1 MSSPL
6 SLARARRLA
15 VIVGDVRSRLLR
27 ACAEMPA
34 ADFVE
39 LVERIAAVQ
48 LKYEGD
54 LFLTGRA
61 FT

>member
-27 ACAEMPA
+27 TCAEMPA

-39 LVERIAAVQ
+39 LVERVAAVQ
-48 LKYEGD
+48 LKYEGE

-61 FT
+61 LT